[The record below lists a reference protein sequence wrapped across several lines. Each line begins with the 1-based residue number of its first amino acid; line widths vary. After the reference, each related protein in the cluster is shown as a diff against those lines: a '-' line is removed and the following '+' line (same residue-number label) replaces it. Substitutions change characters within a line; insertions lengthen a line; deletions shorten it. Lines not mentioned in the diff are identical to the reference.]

1 MPLLDHFHAPLNLR
15 RPWHAFHNSWATY
28 LSADLNR
35 QLPAG
40 YFAAANVQYSIEI
53 DVAVVEE
60 QDPVEGA
67 SWTPSAPVL
76 SIPLALLT
84 DTVEIQV
91 FSTAAGPVLAGA
103 IELVS
108 PRNKDRPESRDAFVS
123 KCASYVQSGLGL
135 VIVDVVTDRRAD
147 LHRALL
153 ERLGEPGTVPS
164 DTGLYATSYHPV
176 RRDGDPR
183 LDIWHETLTIGQA
196 LAVMPLWLRAGPCL
210 RVDLEAAYERTC
222 VEQRVGRNGVRA

>member
-40 YFAAANVQYSIEI
+40 YFAAANVQFAIEI

-60 QDPVEGA
+60 EDHDAGT
-67 SWTPSAPVL
+67 SWTPPGPVL

-84 DTVEIQV
+84 DTVEVQV
-91 FSTAAGPVLAGA
+91 FSAEAGPVLAGA
-103 IELVS
+103 IDLVS
-108 PRNKDRPESRDAFVS
+108 PRNKDRAESRDAFVS
-123 KCASYVQSGLGL
+123 KCATYVQSGLGL
-135 VIVDVVTDRRAD
+135 VIVDVVTDRHAD

-153 ERLGEPGTVPS
+153 DRLGEPTAGPAA
-164 DTGLYATSYHPV
+164 GLYATAYHPV
-176 RRDGDPR
+176 RRDGEPR
-183 LDIWHETLTIGQA
+183 LDVWHEA
-196 LAVMPLWLRAGPCL
+196 LAVGEVLPVVPLWLRGGPCL
-210 RVDLEAAYERTC
+210 RVELEATYERTRD
-222 VEQRVGRNGVRA
+222 EQRVGRNGIPA